1 VTRRGG
7 DKETAGRD
15 KVVTNRQD
23 ETQAT
28 GTSLSEP
35 KRGWSYFA
43 KWVLATI
50 AGFGVGAGLTGFVG
64 DRVASA
70 SG

>member
-1 VTRRGG
+1 
-7 DKETAGRD
+7 
-15 KVVTNRQD
+15 VTNRQD

-50 AGFGVGAGLTGFVG
+50 TGFGVGAGLTGFIG